1 MKRSSAKSLVLCATL
16 LVACSDKHVAPTSD
30 GGLGRDRGSATTG
43 DDGTVSGAEDGGAG
57 SSPGSSSSGE
67 DGDPATGEAD
77 SGATDGASGANDGD
91 GASPPPGTGAGDG
104 GAGGTADAG
113 AVPADAGAAVQCG
126 DHVCACANG
135 ADDDG
140 DGRADLGDPEC
151 ISSWDDDE
159 DSFATGMPGDN
170 RDDACQDCFF
180 DGNSGSGNDG
190 CRTPTSCL
198 LTGLATSGQ
207 GSCSS
212 CEQPQRC
219 VDYCR
224 AYTPNG
230 CDCFGCCEVRV
241 TASDVRHVLLGG
253 GCDLDG
259 TTLKG
264 CTECVPNPTCNNP
277 CGRCELCPGKT
288 EADLPADCTGTPPS
302 DAGTPSEPPGHS
314 CDQGATVCG
323 EGYALCPS
331 GALCQFGCCVSAPT
345 L

>member
-16 LVACSDKHVAPTSD
+16 LVACSDKHAAPKNDGGLVRDPSAATPGEDETTSD
-30 GGLGRDRGSATTG
+30 G
-43 DDGTVSGAEDGGAG
+43 DDGGRA
-57 SSPGSSSSGE
+57 SSPGSSSTGE
-67 DGDPATGEAD
+67 DDPTG
-77 SGATDGASGANDGD
+77 G
-91 GASPPPGTGAGDG
+91 GTGGGDDAGAGSTTD
-104 GAGGTADAG
+104 GGTAGRDGGTAG
-113 AVPADAGAAVQCG
+113 RDGGTLGADAAAPRVQCG

-135 ADDDG
+135 ADDDA
-140 DGRADLGDPEC
+140 DGRADLADPEC

-159 DSFATGMPGDN
+159 DSFATGIPGDN

-219 VDYCR
+219 VDFCQ
-224 AYTPNG
+224 AFTPNG

-241 TASDVRHVLLGG
+241 SPDDVRHVLLGS

-288 EADLPADCTGTPPS
+288 EADLPADCTGTPAS
-302 DAGTPSEPPGHS
+302 DAGTPNEPPGHS

-331 GALCQFGCCVSAPT
+331 GSLCQFGCCVSTPT